1 MKKKAV
7 FLDYDERN
15 AQECND
21 ILPLLVT
28 YRVEGKDVTEAE
40 VFWLEHSPVDAKS
53 LEKLYHK
60 QLKKKYDNGVEMSE
74 KLRGELNMIAQ
85 LEGRIDITDRNAV
98 EIAYAK
104 DCWLVDTVKGTIE
117 DEKMQ
122 RRRDNW

>member
-28 YRVEGKDVTEAE
+28 YRVEGRDVTEAE
-40 VFWLEHSPVDAKS
+40 EFWLEHSPVDAKS

-60 QLKKKYDNGVEMSE
+60 QLKKEYGNGVEMSE

-85 LEGRIDITDRNAV
+85 LEGRIDINDRDAV
-98 EIAYAK
+98 MTAYAK
-104 DCWLVDTVKGTIE
+104 DCWLEDVLEESIE
-117 DEKMQ
+117 DEEMQ

>member
-1 MKKKAV
+1 MKKAV

-28 YRVEGKDVTEAE
+28 YREEGRDVVEAE
-40 VFWLEHSPVDAKS
+40 EFWLEHSPVDAKS
-53 LEKLYHK
+53 LEKYYHK
-60 QLKKKYDNGVEMSE
+60 QLKKEYGSRVEMSE

-85 LEGRIDITDRNAV
+85 LEGRIDINDRDAV
-98 EIAYAK
+98 ETAYAK
-104 DCWLVDTVKGTIE
+104 DCWLEDMLEESIE
-117 DEKMQ
+117 DEEMQ